1 LVEGAE
7 ISGGQVVEHP
17 HWDRENIHEIF
28 RDWRQIADSYAATP
42 QGARVFV
49 AEAWR
54 IRASGLAQYLRTNEL
69 HTAFNFDFLRCPWDA
84 DALRT
89 SIDTHLAMLAQVG
102 APATWVLSSHDVT
115 RHVTR
120 YGLYSDWTRP
130 RMSLD
135 AGPVDIE
142 FGTRRARAAALLM
155 LALPGVAYLY
165 QGEELGLPE
174 VDDLPTDVLQDPIWE
189 RSGHRIRGR
198 DGCRVPLPWS
208 DAMPALGFGTG
219 KPWLPQPPQWS
230 NLSVEAQTHNPD
242 SMLTLYREALRLRCT
257 YPAFLDSH
265 LRWVEA
271 PDRVMAFKRGENVTC
286 LVNFATDPVP
296 LPAYDQVLLTSGLL
310 DGHLLPPDTAIWL
323 QWKG

>member
-1 LVEGAE
+1 
-7 ISGGQVVEHP
+7 
-17 HWDRENIHEIF
+17 
-28 RDWRQIADSYAATP
+28 
-42 QGARVFV
+42 
-49 AEAWR
+49 
-54 IRASGLAQYLRTNEL
+54 
-69 HTAFNFDFLRCPWDA
+69 
-84 DALRT
+84 
-89 SIDTHLAMLAQVG
+89 
-102 APATWVLSSHDVT
+102 
-115 RHVTR
+115 
-120 YGLYSDWTRP
+120 
-130 RMSLD
+130 MSLD

-286 LVNFATDPVP
+286 LVNFATK
-296 LPAYDQVLLTSGLL
+296 YSSQVDCWTVICFLLTQRSGCSGRDSKQSPICFATFGPNGCPGKEACIREGPL
-310 DGHLLPPDTAIWL
+310 GS
-323 QWKG
+323 